1 MRALESGGQ
10 GRLPRVG
17 GLGLLNLGLSL
28 ARWGH
33 REEIP
38 QGEQAGNV
46 NPAFGERSEGLHHP
60 PGEAAGRFEL
70 QGTVL

>member
-1 MRALESGGQ
+1 MESGGQ
-10 GRLPRVG
+10 ERLPRGG
-17 GLGLLNLGLSL
+17 GLGLLNLGLSR
-28 ARWGH
+28 ACWGH

-70 QGTVL
+70 EDAVL